1 MKQLKVVQTFI
12 SRFLILILSF
22 GLVIF
27 STNMWGSEGKGTIS
41 IVIANVALVSFFS
54 SIFSGSSTSYF
65 ARKFKVEQVLVYSYL
80 WSLIVGTAVP
90 LIFNFAA
97 IQNEFLYY
105 LIGISVL
112 SSLLS
117 TNISLFIG
125 TQNIRFFNIY
135 TVLQQLVHVLFI
147 AILIYIVK
155 LKDVSVY
162 FLAQIFCLIFLF
174 LTSLFLIL
182 KKCKF
187 SEFSFSK
194 SVFINMFEYG
204 WKTQLSAFIQ
214 FLNYRLS
221 FYFLEYFEGI
231 AVVGI
236 FSIGITFSEAIWTIT
251 RSIAVVLYSDVVNSE
266 NREGSIVKTK
276 SSLKL
281 SFSLMLVFVLGILII
296 PGFVYPFIFGKEFGE
311 TKLIMLLLA
320 PGILAIAVS
329 DMIGYYFSGIKELKI
344 LNIKSIVGLL
354 ITVIFSFFAIPKWGI
369 WGACF
374 VTTLS
379 YVVSASILFW
389 KFYQSTDFK
398 IRDYIISRDEINTL
412 IKTFSKKS
420 N

>member
-1 MKQLKVVQTFI
+1 MKQFKVVQTFI

-80 WSLIVGTAVP
+80 WSFIVGTAVP
-90 LIFNFAA
+90 LIFSFAA

-162 FLAQIFCLIFLF
+162 FLAQIFCLAFLF
-174 LTSLFLIL
+174 LTSFFLIL
-182 KKCKF
+182 KKCKL

-194 SVFINMFEYG
+194 SVFLNMFEYG

-231 AVVGI
+231 AAVGI

-266 NREGSIVKTK
+266 SREESIVKTK

-281 SFSLMLVFVLGILII
+281 SFSLMLIFVLGIIII
-296 PGFVYPFIFGKEFGE
+296 PAFIYTEIFGNEFSE
-311 TKLIMLLLA
+311 TKQIMLLLA

-354 ITVIFSFFAIPKWGI
+354 ITVSFSFFAIPKWGI

-374 VTTLS
+374 VTTSS
-379 YVVSASILFW
+379 YVVSAAILFW
-389 KFYQSTDFK
+389 KFYQSTEFK
-398 IRDYIISRDEINTL
+398 IRDYIISKEEINTL
-412 IKTFSKKS
+412 IKTFSKKGH
-420 N
+420 

>member
-90 LIFNFAA
+90 LIFSFAA

-162 FLAQIFCLIFLF
+162 FLAQIFCLAFLF

-231 AVVGI
+231 AIVGI

-266 NREGSIVKTK
+266 SREESIVKTK
-276 SSLKL
+276 SSLRL
-281 SFSLMLVFVLGILII
+281 SFTLMLVFVLGILII
-296 PGFVYPFIFGKEFGE
+296 PDFVYPFIFGKEFSE

-354 ITVIFSFFAIPKWGI
+354 ITVTFSFFAIPKWGI

-398 IRDYIISRDEINTL
+398 IRDYIISKDEINTL

>member
-90 LIFNFAA
+90 LIFSFAA

-105 LIGISVL
+105 LVGISVL

-162 FLAQIFCLIFLF
+162 FLAQIFCLALLF
-174 LTSLFLIL
+174 LTSLILIL

-266 NREGSIVKTK
+266 SREESIVKTK

-281 SFSLMLVFVLGILII
+281 SFTLMLVFVLGILII
-296 PGFVYPFIFGKEFGE
+296 PDFVYPFIFGKEFSE

-354 ITVIFSFFAIPKWGI
+354 ITVCFSFFAIPKWGI

-379 YVVSASILFW
+379 YVVSACILFW

-398 IRDYIISRDEINTL
+398 IRDYIISKDEINTL

>member
-90 LIFNFAA
+90 LIFSFAA

-162 FLAQIFCLIFLF
+162 FLAQIFCLAFLF
-174 LTSLFLIL
+174 LTSFILIL

-266 NREGSIVKTK
+266 SREESIVKTK

-281 SFSLMLVFVLGILII
+281 SFTLMLVFVLGILII
-296 PGFVYPFIFGKEFGE
+296 PGLVYPFIFGKEFSD
-311 TKLIMLLLA
+311 TKQIMLLLA

-354 ITVIFSFFAIPKWGI
+354 ITVGFSFFAIPKWGI

-374 VTTLS
+374 VTTSS
-379 YVVSASILFW
+379 YVVSAAILFW
-389 KFYQSTDFK
+389 KFYQSTEFK
-398 IRDYIISRDEINTL
+398 IRDYIISKDEINTL
-412 IKTFSKKS
+412 IKTFSKKGH
-420 N
+420 

>member
-90 LIFNFAA
+90 LIFSFAA

-162 FLAQIFCLIFLF
+162 FLAQIFCLAFLF
-174 LTSLFLIL
+174 LTSFFLIL

-194 SVFINMFEYG
+194 SVFLNMFEYG

-231 AVVGI
+231 AAVGI

-266 NREGSIVKTK
+266 SKEESIVKTK

-281 SFSLMLVFVLGILII
+281 SFTLMLVFVLGILII
-296 PGFVYPFIFGKEFGE
+296 PGFVYPFIFGKEFSD

-354 ITVIFSFFAIPKWGI
+354 ITVGFSFFAIPKWGI

-374 VTTLS
+374 VTTSS
-379 YVVSASILFW
+379 YVISAAILFW
-389 KFYQSTDFK
+389 KFYQSTEFK
-398 IRDYIISRDEINTL
+398 IRDYIISKDEINTL
-412 IKTFSKKS
+412 TKTFSKKS
-420 N
+420 H

>member
-90 LIFNFAA
+90 LIFSFAA

-162 FLAQIFCLIFLF
+162 FLAQIFCLMFLF

-187 SEFSFSK
+187 SEFLFSK

-266 NREGSIVKTK
+266 SREESIVKTK
-276 SSLKL
+276 SSIKL

-296 PGFVYPFIFGKEFGE
+296 PDFVYPFIFGKEFSE

-354 ITVIFSFFAIPKWGI
+354 ITVTFSFFAIPKWGI

-398 IRDYIISRDEINTL
+398 IKDYIISKDEINTL

>member
-41 IVIANVALVSFFS
+41 IVIANVAVVSFFS
-54 SIFSGSSTSYF
+54 SVFSGSSTSYF
-65 ARKFKVEQVLVYSYL
+65 ARRFEVGQILLYSYA
-80 WSLIVGTAVP
+80 WSVITGIAVP
-90 LIFNFAA
+90 LLFSFAE
-97 IQNEFLYY
+97 IQTHYLYD

-117 TNISLFIG
+117 TNINLFIG
-125 TQNIRFFNIY
+125 SQNIRLFNIY

-147 AILIYIVK
+147 VFLIYIVK
-155 LKDVSVY
+155 LKDVSAY
-162 FLAQIFCLIFLF
+162 FLAQIFCLLFLF
-174 LTSLFLIL
+174 LTSLFFIL
-182 KKCKF
+182 KKCKR

-194 SVFINMFEYG
+194 DVFINMFEYG

-221 FYFLEYFEGI
+221 FYFLEHFEGI
-231 AVVGI
+231 AAVGI

-266 NREGSIVKTK
+266 SREDSILKTK

-281 SFSLMLVFVLGILII
+281 SFTLMFVFVIGILVI
-296 PGFVYPFIFGKEFGE
+296 PGFIYTQIFGEEFSE
-311 TKLIMLLLA
+311 TKQIMLLLS
-320 PGILAIAVS
+320 PGIFAIAVS
-329 DMIGYYFSGIKELKI
+329 DMIGYYFSGIKELRI
-344 LNIKSIVGLL
+344 LNIKSIIGLL
-354 ITVIFSFFAIPKWGI
+354 ITVACSFLIIPKWGI
-369 WGACF
+369 FGACL
-374 VTTLS
+374 VTTSS
-379 YVVSASILFW
+379 YIVSAGILFW

-398 IRDYIISRDEINTL
+398 IKDYIISKEEINTL
-412 IKTFSKKS
+412 FKTFSNKS
-420 N
+420 

>member
-90 LIFNFAA
+90 LIFSFAA

-162 FLAQIFCLIFLF
+162 FLAQIFCLAFLF
-174 LTSLFLIL
+174 LTSFFLIL
-182 KKCKF
+182 KKCKL

-194 SVFINMFEYG
+194 SVFLNMFEYG

-266 NREGSIVKTK
+266 NREESIVKTK

-281 SFSLMLVFVLGILII
+281 SFTLMLVFVLGILII
-296 PGFVYPFIFGKEFGE
+296 PDFVYPFIFGKEFSE

-354 ITVIFSFFAIPKWGI
+354 ITVGFSFFAIPKWGI

-374 VTTLS
+374 VTTFS
-379 YVVSASILFW
+379 YVVSAAILFW
-389 KFYQSTDFK
+389 KFYQSTEFK
-398 IRDYIISRDEINTL
+398 IRDYIISKDEINTL
-412 IKTFSKKS
+412 IKTFSKKGH
-420 N
+420 

>member
-80 WSLIVGTAVP
+80 WSFIVGTAVP
-90 LIFNFAA
+90 LIFSFAA

-162 FLAQIFCLIFLF
+162 FLAQIFCLAFLF
-174 LTSLFLIL
+174 LTSFFLIL
-182 KKCKF
+182 KKCKL

-194 SVFINMFEYG
+194 SVFLNMFEYG

-231 AVVGI
+231 AAVGI

-266 NREGSIVKTK
+266 SREESIVKTK

-281 SFSLMLVFVLGILII
+281 SFSLMLIFVLGIIII
-296 PGFVYPFIFGKEFGE
+296 PAFIYTEIFGNEFSE
-311 TKLIMLLLA
+311 TKQIMLLLA

-354 ITVIFSFFAIPKWGI
+354 ITVGFSFFAIPKWGI

-374 VTTLS
+374 VTTSS
-379 YVVSASILFW
+379 YVVSAAILFW
-389 KFYQSTDFK
+389 KFYQSTEFK
-398 IRDYIISRDEINTL
+398 IRDYIISKDEINTL
-412 IKTFSKKS
+412 IKTFSKKGH
-420 N
+420 